1 MAIYYVAKNNLF
13 FCLQDLPCAPKYF
26 TTNSRSALVCVRL
39 ISYPDFPLSYAENPL
54 AVGDLGTKLV
64 CAMLVQTGVAKRV
77 DLPTSRAQ
85 IFSRARSTRGR
96 FFMLSAAKA
105 NERAGTRIVFPAKNR
120 ILSVVILA
128 RTICVPVACVVAS
141 VCRRELSKYV
151 KTNK

>member
-1 MAIYYVAKNNLF
+1 MRYV
-13 FCLQDLPCAPKYF
+13 
-26 TTNSRSALVCVRL
+26 
-39 ISYPDFPLSYAENPL
+39 
-54 AVGDLGTKLV
+54 
-64 CAMLVQTGVAKRV
+64 VQSGVAKRI

-105 NERAGTRIVFPAKNR
+105 NERAGTRIVSPAKNR

-128 RTICVPVACVVAS
+128 RTICIPVACVVAS